1 MNGVGVLLD
10 EIKINMMHAY
20 KQATMKPF
28 LEGGIGVEI
37 ETKTKFMVATFLIVT
52 IKNTE
57 V

>member
-1 MNGVGVLLD
+1 MLLD

>member
-1 MNGVGVLLD
+1 MLLD

-37 ETKTKFMVATFLIVT
+37 ETKTQFMVATFLVAT
-52 IKNTE
+52 MKNTE

>member
-1 MNGVGVLLD
+1 MEWGRVLLD

-37 ETKTKFMVATFLIVT
+37 ETKTKIYKSNFP
-52 IKNTE
+52 NCDDE
-57 V
+57 EY